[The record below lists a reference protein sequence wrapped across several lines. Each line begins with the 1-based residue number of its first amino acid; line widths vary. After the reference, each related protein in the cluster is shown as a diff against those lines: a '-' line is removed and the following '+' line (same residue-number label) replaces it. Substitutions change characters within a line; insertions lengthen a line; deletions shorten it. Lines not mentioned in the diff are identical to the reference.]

1 MYVMETIFDHNMTE
15 EEHDRV
21 IGGMSKERFFKCLDK
36 CHDEDSS
43 NYFLAKLFYIR
54 KNEKKMMEYLNR
66 LPLYMKTDF
75 LRMISPLD

>member
-1 MYVMETIFDHNMTE
+1 METIFDHNITE

-21 IGGMSKERFFKCLDK
+21 IGGMSKERFFKCL
-36 CHDEDSS
+36 DEDSS

-54 KNEKKMMEYLNR
+54 KNEKKMMEYLKK

-75 LRMISPLD
+75 LRIISPLD

>member
-43 NYFLAKLFYIR
+43 N
-54 KNEKKMMEYLNR
+54 
-66 LPLYMKTDF
+66 
-75 LRMISPLD
+75 